1 VGDICGTCS
10 ASLAEFMSQIG
21 VLVRTAGIGGAA
33 EWPLVLAALPV
44 LLGSLISLWVNMT
57 CYMAVGYV

>member
-1 VGDICGTCS
+1 
-10 ASLAEFMSQIG
+10 MSQIG